1 MRLFLKILHKF
12 YFDMWYNLTKNNK
25 AEGNKSQHKINKRQN
40 ITQTAK
46 NGSIGEIYAGNRI
59 DN

>member
-1 MRLFLKILHKF
+1 
-12 YFDMWYNLTKNNK
+12 MWYNLTRNNK
-25 AEGNKSQHKINKRQN
+25 FESNKMQYKIDKRQN
-40 ITQTAK
+40 ITQIEE